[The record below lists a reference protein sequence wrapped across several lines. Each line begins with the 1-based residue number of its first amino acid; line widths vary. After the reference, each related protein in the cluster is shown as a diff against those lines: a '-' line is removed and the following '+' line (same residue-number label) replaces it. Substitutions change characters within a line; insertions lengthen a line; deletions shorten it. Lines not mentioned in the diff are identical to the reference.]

1 VSQDLFVLI
10 EHMDALNDPA
20 VVGGNHADDVIFT
33 PAAEYLVG
41 RADSPVTG
49 KSLAWSTTRG
59 VCDELV
65 I

>member
-10 EHMDALNDPA
+10 EQMDTLDDPA
-20 VVGGNHADDVIFT
+20 MIGGNYPNCVIFT

-49 KSLAWSTTRG
+49 KSLVRSTSSG